1 MSDELNKNKP
11 CPFCGSTENYYWLHP
26 EKCYLRMRFTK
37 PMDISEEQLL
47 KARNTRPLEDALRLE
62 RDRAVARLADYLEG
76 VRVVLADEGS
86 PDEIHCGC
94 VPVLRKRIIELTSE
108 RDAAVS
114 MVERLIEAGDKMA
127 DELHSVRTRTI

>member
-37 PMDISEEQLL
+37 SMDISEEQLL
-47 KARNTRPLEDALRLE
+47 EARNTRPLEDALR
-62 RDRAVARLADYLEG
+62 A
-76 VRVVLADEGS
+76 
-86 PDEIHCGC
+86 
-94 VPVLRKRIIELTSE
+94 E

-114 MVERLIEAGDKMA
+114 MVERLIEAGQLMMMA
-127 DELHSVRTRTI
+127 YSAPYYDHIAPRENFNDLIAEWSKEQR